1 MPEKELQEWEIFE
14 KKACNIMAM
23 EHQGGPKKS
32 DCIDLENHDYVAEA
46 KSYRRD
52 FNAWDLDREINK
64 PRMQGKTV
72 HILVEYG
79 CTQNAIK
86 KAEENPNV
94 ILTCNVKHLFEKEI
108 DEIRKKSRLI
118 AKKNKNDINRLQI

>member
-1 MPEKELQEWEIFE
+1 
-14 KKACNIMAM
+14 
-23 EHQGGPKKS
+23 
-32 DCIDLENHDYVAEA
+32 
-46 KSYRRD
+46 
-52 FNAWDLDREINK
+52 
-64 PRMQGKTV
+64 MQGKTV

-86 KAEENPNV
+86 KAEQNPNI

-118 AKKNKNDINRLQI
+118 AKKNKSDINRLQI